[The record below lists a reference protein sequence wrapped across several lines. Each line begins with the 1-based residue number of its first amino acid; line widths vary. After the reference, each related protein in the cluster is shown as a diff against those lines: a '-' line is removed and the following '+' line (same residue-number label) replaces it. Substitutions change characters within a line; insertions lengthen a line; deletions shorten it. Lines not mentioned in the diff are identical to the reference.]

1 MPPGL
6 AARAGGSQA
15 APPTFLEWDEGMVT
29 VGVLALQGDVIEH
42 FRAVAAC
49 GAQACEV
56 RTVDE
61 LKGVDAL
68 IMPGGESTAI
78 GKLMARA
85 GLQEAIRA
93 RAAEG
98 LPIYGTCAG
107 QILLAKDVEGGT
119 PQGLHLMDIQVLRNA
134 FGRQRESFEAEIPVP
149 AIGPRPV
156 KGVFIRAPY
165 IGRVGA
171 DVEIL
176 ARYEGKVVMAR
187 QGQFLVS
194 SFHPELTDDLRIH
207 QFFLSEFL
215 RSR

>member
-1 MPPGL
+1 
-6 AARAGGSQA
+6 
-15 APPTFLEWDEGMVT
+15 MVT

-42 FRAVAAC
+42 LRAVGAC

-78 GKLMARA
+78 GKLMAWA
-85 GLQEAIRA
+85 GLHEAIKT
-93 RAAEG
+93 RAADG
-98 LPIYGTCAG
+98 MAIYGTCAG
-107 QILLAKDVEGGT
+107 QILLAKDVEGGA
-119 PQGLHLMDIQVLRNA
+119 PQGLHMMDIQVLRNA

-149 AIGPRPV
+149 AIGPKPV

-165 IGRVGA
+165 IGRVGP

-176 ARYEGKVVMAR
+176 ARYEGKIVMAR
-187 QGQFLVS
+187 QGRLLTS
-194 SFHPELTDDLRIH
+194 SFHPELTDDHRIH
-207 QFFLSEFL
+207 QFFLSEFVKA
-215 RSR
+215 R